1 MMILRNWMARWAS
14 ESLPGNG
21 FHAPEPGPLVLHGEV
36 YGHPKRVD
44 GTRITTSPVVGVEGR
59 VVRTASG
66 SEYRLE
72 EPSPEYMA
80 WLAANKIPFDA
91 EHPIRLV
98 SALPRR

>member
-1 MMILRNWMARWAS
+1 MMILRNWACER
-14 ESLPGNG
+14 LPGNG
-21 FHAPEPGPLVLHGEV
+21 FDAPESRPLVLHGEV
-36 YGHPKRVD
+36 YGHPKRTD
-44 GTRITTSPVVGVEGR
+44 GMRVTTSPAVGVEGR

-80 WLAANKIPFDA
+80 WLTANKIPFDA

-98 SALPRR
+98 SALAKR